1 MGFFEGSFLRLVLVF
16 KFSCFLLKYWALIRS
31 GKGMVTVMALWNF
44 LLLGSIVTIGLTAP
58 PWTMISSTVSSSIG
72 CTLMPTLTRLTSDL
86 KLKRQRFSDWLL
98 RLDENLKARVV
109 KLSFLCSILFHS
121 RSEILL
127 LDFRILHLPECRVP
141 HFIQH
146 KNPEDPIRISFMRDA
161 IRRNVTVF
169 EKSGKSLIQWNYEYV
184 FKIQ

>member
-31 GKGMVTVMALWNF
+31 GKGIVTVMALWNF

-98 RLDENLKARVV
+98 RLDENLK
-109 KLSFLCSILFHS
+109 SS
-121 RSEILL
+121 RSKSEL
-127 LDFRILHLPECRVP
+127 FM
-141 HFIQH
+141 FYS
-146 KNPEDPIRISFMRDA
+146 ISFKV
-161 IRRNVTVF
+161 RNSPTRLSNITF
-169 EKSGKSLIQWNYEYV
+169 ARMSSST
-184 FKIQ
+184 FHTA

>member
-31 GKGMVTVMALWNF
+31 GKGIVTVMALWNF

-98 RLDENLKARVV
+98 RLDENLKSSRSKSELFMFYSISFKVRNSPTR
-109 KLSFLCSILFHS
+109 LSNITFALESHISCSIRTRKTPLGSVLWGTQFDAMSQCSKNRVKSHPMK
-121 RSEILL
+121 L
-127 LDFRILHLPECRVP
+127 RIC
-141 HFIQH
+141 F
-146 KNPEDPIRISFMRDA
+146 
-161 IRRNVTVF
+161 
-169 EKSGKSLIQWNYEYV
+169 
-184 FKIQ
+184 